1 MGQSFW
7 RNRQLIWQMTRR
19 DVLGRYRGSMMG
31 ILWSFLHPLIMLAV
45 YTFVFSVV
53 FKARWG
59 GGSDSKAEFA
69 ILVFAGMIVHGLFA
83 ECVNRAPATILQNVN
98 YVKKVVFPL
107 EILAWVNMGSALFH
121 TAVSVAVLT
130 AFYGL
135 THLSLNWTIILF
147 PILILPLA
155 LVIMGISWFLTS
167 LGVYLRDLGQII
179 GVVTTIMMF
188 LSPIFFPASALP
200 EEYRILLYLNPLAFM
215 IEEARNIL
223 IWGVLPDWRGL
234 AIYYGCGF
242 VVAWLGFV
250 WFQKTRRGFAD
261 VL

>member
-1 MGQSFW
+1 M
-7 RNRQLIWQMTRR
+7 
-19 DVLGRYRGSMMG
+19 
-31 ILWSFLHPLIMLAV
+31 
-45 YTFVFSVV
+45 V

-59 GGSDSKAEFA
+59 GGSDSKTEFA
-69 ILVFAGMIVHGLFA
+69 ILVFAGMVVHGLFA

-107 EILAWVNMGSALFH
+107 EILPWVNMGSALFH
-121 TAVSVAVLT
+121 AAVSITVLT
-130 AFYGL
+130 IFYGF
-135 THLSLNWTIILF
+135 THGSLNWTAILF
-147 PILILPLA
+147 PILILPLV
-155 LVIMGISWFLTS
+155 LVIMGVSWLLSS

-179 GVVTTIMMF
+179 GMVTTIMMF

-200 EEYRILLYLNPLAFM
+200 EDYRILLYLNPLAFM
-215 IEEARNIL
+215 IEESRNIL
-223 IWGVLPDWRGL
+223 IWGILPDWRGL
-234 AIYYGCGF
+234 AIYYGCGL